1 MAPRPPPSEADS
13 SVDDWCERA
22 AFVADDLD
30 FLLGLD
36 HHQFWSQPTF
46 KLLGYLLDY

>member
-36 HHQFWSQPTF
+36 HHQFWSQP
-46 KLLGYLLDY
+46 KSLDYY